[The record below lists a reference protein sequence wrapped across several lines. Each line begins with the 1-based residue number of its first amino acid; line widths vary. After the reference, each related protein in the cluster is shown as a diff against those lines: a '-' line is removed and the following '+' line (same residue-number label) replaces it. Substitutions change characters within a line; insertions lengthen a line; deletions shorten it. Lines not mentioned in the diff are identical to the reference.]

1 MATTAVKAA
10 SDAVREKEEGEGG
23 SSSSG
28 LLHSPLVPLSHV
40 AGQSSAAFRRATSLS
55 GGAQPASNRS
65 PSLRLRRSRLHTT
78 HLLGCAGGALT
89 NLILALY
96 LAVSWLC
103 NGPRVPVQTCKE
115 LGMRK
120 PTPVQAHCIPQ
131 ILAGRDVLGLAQT
144 GSGKTAAFALPIL
157 HSLSLD
163 PYGIFALVITPTRE
177 LAYQLAEQFRA
188 LGSCLHLRCTVIVGG
203 MDMLSQAQNL
213 MKRPHVVISTTGRI
227 KVLLDENPDIPPL
240 FSNTKFLVL
249 DEADRVLDVGFE
261 EELRVIFQ
269 CLPKKRQTLLFSATI
284 TSDLQTL
291 LELSSNKAFFYEA
304 YEGFKT
310 VDTLKQQQ
318 RIHPKN
324 VKDVYLFH
332 VLSKMEDMGIR
343 SVMIFVST
351 WSVFIGDVEQKLS
364 PSKFIAQE
372 LDQDAAALHSLKSQ
386 NLRLA
391 ALHRFKSGQVPILLA
406 TDVASRG
413 LDVPTVDLVINYD
426 IPQFPRDYIHR
437 VGRTARA
444 GRGGLAIS
452 FVTQDDITLIQEIE
466 AVVGRQL
473 EKFDCKENEVL
484 SDITKV
490 YKARRV
496 ASMKMMDDGF
506 EEGESKQK
514 AET

>member
-1 MATTAVKAA
+1 MDQESQVDEGFPLFRKCPKQPKALPSLSMAT
-10 SDAVREKEEGEGG
+10 SS

-28 LLHSPLVPLSHV
+28 L
-40 AGQSSAAFRRATSLS
+40 AAEPSIKQVEKVRDDISLTST
-55 GGAQPASNRS
+55 GPGD
-65 PSLRLRRSRLHTT
+65 SLTFGD
-78 HLLGCAGGALT
+78 LG
-89 NLILALY
+89 LAEW
-96 LAVSWLC
+96 A
-103 NGPRVPVQTCKE
+103 VQTCKE

-120 PTPVQAHCIPQ
+120 PTP
-131 ILAGRDVLGLAQT
+131 
-144 GSGKTAAFALPIL
+144 TAAFALPIL

-177 LAYQLAEQFRA
+177 LAYQLAEQFKA

-213 MKRPHVVISTTGRI
+213 MKRPHVVISTPGRI

-310 VDTLKQQQ
+310 VDTLKQQ
-318 RIHPKN
+318 HGYP
-324 VKDVYLFH
+324 
-332 VLSKMEDMGIR
+332 LSHDICLHL
-343 SVMIFVST
+343 
-351 WSVFIGDVEQKLS
+351 QKLS

-372 LDQDAAALHSLKSQ
+372 LDQEAAALHSLKSQ

-413 LDVPTVDLVINYD
+413 LDIPTVDLVINYD

-506 EEGESKQK
+506 EEKAKARKKQK
-514 AET
+514 LKTMAQKGLLNKRSNKRKRRSKAS